1 MIESSNSVCSTR
13 PIIKNINIVE
23 RKIHGSFFLIDISD
37 NYAED
42 KCALYE
48 INEVGSFIW
57 NQIDGKRSLTD
68 IAVELQ
74 KAIVDDI
81 DLQVLID
88 DASEFVESLLAK
100 QFVEV

>member
-1 MIESSNSVCSTR
+1 MIETPISVSCTH
-13 PIIKNINIVE
+13 PIIKNTNIVE

-57 NQIDGKRSLTD
+57 NQIDGQKSIMD

-74 KAIVDDI
+74 KAIIDEIDI
-81 DLQVLID
+81 QILID
-88 DASEFVESLLAK
+88 DIQEFIESLLAK

>member
-13 PIIKNINIVE
+13 PIIKYINIVE

>member
-1 MIESSNSVCSTR
+1 MIESSNSVCSTH

>member
-1 MIESSNSVCSTR
+1 MIESSNSICSTH
-13 PIIKNINIVE
+13 PIIKNSNIVE

>member
-81 DLQVLID
+81 DLRVLID

>member
-1 MIESSNSVCSTR
+1 MIETPISVSCNH
-13 PIIKNINIVE
+13 PIIKNVNIVE

-57 NQIDGKRSLTD
+57 NQIDNQKSITD

-74 KAIVDDI
+74 KVIVDDI
-81 DLQVLID
+81 DIQILVD
-88 DASEFVESLLAK
+88 DTQEFIESLLAK